1 MAMVAAVLGVHA
13 QTTTAQTGASI
24 TLRHLQTEAFPI
36 ITGYLAARDSTG
48 APIRDL
54 QVEDVLAVEDGA
66 AQPLTQLRA
75 IQPGLRVITVLNPS
89 EAFAIRDSQARTRF
103 DYVREAVLAWAQ
115 RLPSNAANPLTLILP
130 DGPLVQ
136 DSFAADWVTAFEA
149 IPSSFGGLQ
158 VNDQALLQAM
168 EQAATETAEPG
179 QGTAIWW
186 ITATPSDAM
195 LATVADW
202 QAALTAQGVSLFIWQ
217 IDSPSTFNLPVTQT
231 LRDFATAT
239 GGQWFGFSA
248 GEAFPA
254 PEDYFSPLRNAY
266 FFQYNSQLDTAGT
279 HEVLVQLESEAGSVQ
294 SEPRSF
300 ELNIQPPNPILV
312 SPPAQIERGP
322 SEEDPQELSPFS
334 QPIEIVVEFPD
345 DIERGL
351 ARSSMYV
358 DGELVAENNTAPFT
372 RFAWDLSEYTVSQQV
387 LLRVEAEDELGLV
400 GSSIEF
406 PVQVLVENPLPW
418 YQLLLARG
426 GPVLAIAGV
435 VLAAGALFLT
445 LVLSGGLRPSRREA
459 RRRLRAE
466 QSAASLDPLNDSPL
480 ALDSSE
486 GVAVA
491 ISPSLDAPAFLQRL
505 NMQSA
510 GGAAELLPL
519 PGDMITIG
527 TGRGNGLQVV
537 EESVDD
543 EHARLERLDDG
554 SYHVTDFGSE
564 AGTWVNYAPVSA
576 EGSRLR
582 DGDLLHIGRVAF
594 RFLINTNY
602 K

>member
-1 MAMVAAVLGVHA
+1 MVAVALGLA
-13 QTTTAQTGASI
+13 QRTAAQTGANI

-36 ITGYLAARDSTG
+36 ITGYLDARDATG

-54 QVEDVLAVEDGA
+54 QMEDVLAVEDGA
-66 AQPLTQLRA
+66 SQPLTQLRA
-75 IQPGLRVITVLNPS
+75 IQPGLRIVVVLNPS

-103 DYVREAVLAWAQ
+103 DYVREPILEWAR

-130 DGPLVQ
+130 DGLLVE
-136 DSFAADWVTAFEA
+136 DAFAADWVTAFEA
-149 IPSSFGGLQ
+149 IPASFGGLQ
-158 VNDQALLQAM
+158 VTDQAVLQAM
-168 EQAATETAEPG
+168 ELASTQSAEPG

-186 ITATPSDAM
+186 ITATPAEST
-195 LATVADW
+195 LAAVPDW
-202 QAALTAQGVSLFIWQ
+202 QAALITQGVPIFIWQ

-254 PEDYFSPLRNAY
+254 PEDYFSPFRNAY

-279 HEVLVQLESEAGSVQ
+279 HEVLVQLQSEAGSAQ
-294 SEPRSF
+294 SQPRTF

-312 SPPAQIERGP
+312 SPPTQIERGP

-345 DIERGL
+345 DIPREL
-351 ARSSMYV
+351 ARSVLYV
-358 DGELVAENNTAPFT
+358 DGNVVAENNIAPFT
-372 RFAWDLSEYTVSQQV
+372 RFVWNLGEYTVSQQV
-387 LLRVEAEDELGLV
+387 LLRVEAEDELGLI

-418 YQLLLARG
+418 YQVLLARG
-426 GPVLAIAGV
+426 GPVLAVAGV

-445 LVLSGGLRPSRREA
+445 LVLSGRLRPARREA
-459 RRRLRAE
+459 RRRRRAE
-466 QSAASLDPLNDSPL
+466 QGVAAPDPLSDSPL

-486 GVAVA
+486 ATLVAQR
-491 ISPSLDAPAFLQRL
+491 PSLDAPAFLQRL

-519 PGDMITIG
+519 SGEMITIG
-527 TGRGNGLQVV
+527 TDNANALQIV
-537 EESVDD
+537 EESIDG
-543 EHARLERLDDG
+543 EHARIERLDDG
-554 SYHVTDFGSE
+554 SYHVADFGSE

-576 EGSRLR
+576 EGSRLQ